1 MATALACI
9 DGSAYAA
16 SVCDHAAWLAGS
28 PNGVIDLLHV
38 NEASTKSQ
46 KAVGKELLRTAS
58 ERLEHQ
64 GAVAGRALDMNG
76 VFADVALAEAASAD
90 VIVMGKRGEAGPSRR
105 KLGSNATALIRK
117 ATGPMCLVSQLYL
130 PVYRGL
136 VLIDADPAHR
146 RTVEFVASHPILST
160 FDLDIILMQPIGMDP
175 EPKLSWA
182 RQALGSAKADV
193 FPMLYGTPDE
203 AAARYMDDH
212 QVDILIMSRQM
223 LFDQE
228 RGLGMAIASR
238 ALWTW
243 RTPLFIC

>member
-9 DGSAYAA
+9 DGSPYAA
-16 SVCDHAAWLAGS
+16 SVCDHAAWLAS
-28 PNGVIDLLHV
+28 PPNGVIDLLHV
-38 NEASTKSQ
+38 TEPQSKRPSAPGQ
-46 KAVGKELLRTAS
+46 DLLRTGR

-64 GAVAGRALDMNG
+64 GAIPGRTLEVDGAVSEVARG
-76 VFADVALAEAASAD
+76 ESAD
-90 VIVMGKRGEAGPSRR
+90 VIVMGKRGDRGSGRR
-105 KLGSNATALIRK
+105 NLGSNAAAVIRQ
-117 ATGPMCLVSQLYL
+117 ATEPMCLVSQIYL
-130 PVYRGL
+130 PIHRGL

-146 RTVEFVASHPILST
+146 RTVEFVAGHPLLST
-160 FDLDIILMQPIGMDP
+160 LDLDIILMQPIGMDP

-182 RQALGSAKADV
+182 RQTLVGANADI

-228 RGLGMAIASR
+228 RGLGLTIESR
-238 ALWTW
+238 ALWAW